1 MGRFQ
6 KVQVAELEAR
16 EDRLARSVLE
26 ATFNQLSAQ
35 LEHDMAI
42 VREKLCHDKDAE
54 AVESAKDA
62 KFLRERQ
69 LRLD

>member
-6 KVQVAELEAR
+6 KVHFAEIEAK
-16 EDRLARSVLE
+16 EDELARSVLQ
-26 ATFNQLSAQ
+26 ATFNQLSAH
-35 LEHDMAI
+35 LDHDIAL
-42 VREKLCHDKDAE
+42 VKEKLGHDKDAE

-69 LRLD
+69 LRLN